1 MKNLA
6 ALTVLLTGATAAAGA
21 DSFTENE
28 LNPSAIVLDGSYR
41 YELTELSCAKE
52 ERIQNASDSAR
63 PSAFGRWL
71 SQHVINHPNT
81 KSFTRFTGS
90 AYDGGGCYERTAKG
104 IRVYRPDT
112 AAAELTATVL
122 PCRAEL
128 TQSGTCAGP
137 EALPPMTPQRW
148 TPSPISSEKLIG
160 TLMSQPYARSAEHFL
175 FENQP
180 AVLWTASCKL
190 VAQMQMS
197 EMDGA
202 DFPFFRWQ
210 ASQQGSLLTVQRS
223 DGTYSQGCYERVT
236 EGIRVHSFGS
246 AEPYV
251 MRWK

>member
-1 MKNLA
+1 MKNLVSFT
-6 ALTVLLTGATAAAGA
+6 LIAAAAAPVAAA
-21 DSFTENE
+21 DILTDNE
-28 LNPSAIVLDGSYR
+28 LYPSAIVLEGRYR
-41 YELTELSCAKE
+41 YELTELSCEKE
-52 ERIQNASDSAR
+52 ERVQSASDSAK

-71 SQHVINHPNT
+71 TQHVKNHSNT
-81 KSFTRFTGS
+81 KSFTRFADS
-90 AYDGGGCYERTAKG
+90 AYDGGGCYERTTKG
-104 IRVYRPDT
+104 IRVYRPGT
-112 AAAELTATVL
+112 AETEITATVL
-122 PCRAEL
+122 PCRADL
-128 TQSGTCAGP
+128 TQSGTCAGA
-137 EALPPMTPQRW
+137 EAPPPITPHRW
-148 TPSPISSEKLIG
+148 TPNPVSSEKLIG

-180 AVLWTASCKL
+180 AVLWTASCKM

-210 ASQQGSLLTVQRS
+210 ASQQGNLLMVQRA

>member
-52 ERIQNASDSAR
+52 ERVQNASDSAR

-71 SQHVINHPNT
+71 SQHVINHPKT

-137 EALPPMTPQRW
+137 EALPLMTPHRW

-180 AVLWTASCKL
+180 A
-190 VAQMQMS
+190 
-197 EMDGA
+197 
-202 DFPFFRWQ
+202 
-210 ASQQGSLLTVQRS
+210 
-223 DGTYSQGCYERVT
+223 
-236 EGIRVHSFGS
+236 
-246 AEPYV
+246 
-251 MRWK
+251 